1 MRSVLGWSLA
11 VMMIGAIVG
20 SSGCHML
27 GEAGPKIS
35 QQDFDAT
42 LGGEELVLVKFGAT
56 WCGPC
61 RMIDRELDQLDAEAG
76 FPARVLKVDVDA
88 NRDLARA
95 YKVGGIP
102 HLILFRGGQPIDE
115 QVGYMSAGDLEGWVA
130 GHSQP

>member
-1 MRSVLGWSLA
+1 MRSVLGWSVVVLMVGVA
-11 VMMIGAIVG
+11 VGG
-20 SSGCHML
+20 SGCSML

-61 RMIDRELDQLDAEAG
+61 RMIDRELEQLDTDSG
-76 FPARVLKVDVDA
+76 FPARVLKVDVDS
-88 NRDLARA
+88 NRDLAGA

-102 HLILFRGGQPIDE
+102 HMILFRDGEPIDE
-115 QVGYMSAGDLEGWVA
+115 QVGYMSAVDIQGWVA
-130 GHSQP
+130 GHLQP